1 MGVEDA
7 IGSETELRRYALTVE
22 DFLHL
27 DRAGAFAEVGH
38 VELIDG
44 EIYQLSPI
52 HRRHARALLD
62 IAYALRRAVD
72 DAELELVVYSP
83 VSLQIDD
90 HNLPQPDLL
99 VASAETGDGFVDP
112 AAVVL
117 AVEVSSSTLR
127 HDLVRKAEL
136 YARRAI
142 PEYWVVDLTNRE
154 LHQLTDPAA
163 GGYLTR
169 HVVPFG
175 ARVVSK
181 KVPEIA
187 LDTSAFG

>member
-1 MGVEDA
+1 MGVEEA
-7 IGSETELRRYALTVE
+7 IGSETELRRYALTVA

-27 DRAGAFAEVGH
+27 DEAGAFATIGH

-44 EIYQLSPI
+44 GIYELSPI

-62 IAYALRRAVD
+62 LAYILRRAID
-72 DAELELVVYSP
+72 DAELGFVVYSP
-83 VSLQIDD
+83 VSLQIDE

-99 VASAETGDGFVDP
+99 VAHAEDGDGFVDP
-112 AAVVL
+112 AVVVL
-117 AVEVSSSTLR
+117 AVEMSASTLR

-136 YARRAI
+136 YASRSI
-142 PEYWVVDLTNRE
+142 PEYWVIDLANRQ
-154 LHQLTDPAA
+154 LHQLTDPTPD
-163 GGYLTR
+163 GYATR
-169 HVVPFG
+169 DVVPFG

>member
-27 DRAGAFAEVGH
+27 DQAGAFAQSGP
-38 VELIDG
+38 VELIEG
-44 EIYQLSPI
+44 EIFQLSPVYS
-52 HRRHARALLD
+52 RHALVQNEIGYQLRQAIERAGLSL
-62 IAYALRRAVD
+62 AVF
-72 DAELELVVYSP
+72 AP
-83 VSLQIDD
+83 VSVVVGR
-90 HNLPQPDLL
+90 HSLPQPDVI
-99 VASAETGDGFVDP
+99 VAPKPQGNAPVDGASVL
-112 AAVVL
+112 L

-127 HDLVRKAEL
+127 HDLVKKAIV
-136 YARRAI
+136 YAGSGI
-142 PEYWVVDLTNRE
+142 PEYWVVDVEARQ
-154 LHQLTDPAA
+154 LHQLTDPTAD
-163 GGYLTR
+163 GYATR
-169 HVVPFG
+169 DVVPFG